1 MPLARGRETLCATAP
16 FGPRE
21 NGIFLAPDFPLERST
36 PVTPMFRPLALA
48 AALAL
53 GLAACAEPAADAP
66 QDAAGEAAPVIEGS
80 WTLDPATSRLAYVSI
95 KAGEIAENNRFETL
109 AGSVAADGTATLE
122 IDLASVNT
130 GVDIRNERM
139 REIFFEVAGNPKA
152 VVSARLEPAAFA
164 GLAVGQSLTRP
175 LKATIALKG
184 VEQEVETEVLV
195 TRASADRVT
204 VVPTAPVIITTDM
217 FELTDELGELRALAQ
232 LPSITPAV
240 PVTFT
245 LAFNRS

>member
-1 MPLARGRETLCATAP
+1 MQL
-16 FGPRE
+16 
-21 NGIFLAPDFPLERST
+21 I
-36 PVTPMFRPLALA
+36 RPLTLA

-53 GLAACAEPAADAP
+53 GLVACAEQGADAPKDAAADAS
-66 QDAAGEAAPVIEGS
+66 PVTEGTWS
-80 WTLDPATSRLAYVSI
+80 LDPAGSRLAYVSI
-95 KAGEIAENNRFETL
+95 KAGEIAEANRFEKLSGT
-109 AGSVAADGTATLE
+109 VAADGTASLD

-139 REIFFEVAGNPKA
+139 REIFFQVAENPKA
-152 VVSARLEPAAFA
+152 TITAKLDPAAFS

-175 LKATIALKG
+175 LKATVAIKG
-184 VEQEVETEVLV
+184 MEQAIEAEVLV
-195 TRASADRVT
+195 TRVSTDRVT

-217 FELTDELGELRALAQ
+217 FGLTDELGELRALAQ

-245 LAFNRS
+245 LAFNRN

>member
-1 MPLARGRETLCATAP
+1 M
-16 FGPRE
+16 
-21 NGIFLAPDFPLERST
+21 S
-36 PVTPMFRPLALA
+36 MFRPFALA
-48 AALAL
+48 AVLGL

-66 QDAAGEAAPVIEGS
+66 QDTATEAASVTEGV
-80 WTLDPATSRLAYVSI
+80 WALDPAGSRLTYVSI
-95 KAGEIAENNRFETL
+95 KAGEVAEANRFDKL
-109 AGSVAADGTATLE
+109 SGGVAADGTATLD

-152 VVSARLEPAAFA
+152 VVTAKLDPAAFA
-164 GLAVGQSLTRP
+164 GLAVGQSITRP
-175 LKATIALKG
+175 MKATVALKG
-184 VEQEVETEVLV
+184 VESPVETEVLV
-195 TRASADRVT
+195 TRVSADRVT
-204 VVPTAPVIITTDM
+204 VVPTAPVIISTDM

-245 LAFNRS
+245 LAFTRS